1 MYIVSAIATY
11 VCIEYISMLSSP
23 VQCICPMSY
32 VSISDIVAW
41 MQGTAASTAASG
53 PDQVGYLISK
63 LAQGSRADSHTLAT
77 MATSNNITTQTLQH
91 VSEQSFTLTRF
102 SKATFV
108 DISSRLVWTGVWPHL
123 ECQQPEFDLI
133 TSCHT
138 E

>member
-63 LAQGSRADSHTLAT
+63 FAQGRPTDSHTLLWQH
-77 MATSNNITTQTLQH
+77 NITPTLKH
-91 VSEQSFTLTRF
+91 
-102 SKATFV
+102 A
-108 DISSRLVWTGVWPHL
+108 SRVRAVLHPRPV
-123 ECQQPEFDLI
+123 F
-133 TSCHT
+133 
-138 E
+138 